1 MFFIVDIKIWGQFR
15 IILKLCIDVDCF
27 PNIKCC
33 HQLKSIAEKALLYSI
48 NISKNVLGKNVWK
61 IDFTLLLVQHLLQVK
76 NLTIFS
82 ISKAF
87 VLVKLDIQSNRNV
100 ASGCI
105 FNFFKSNIFHF
116 ILKYKFHAK
125 YELNCSRAS
134 LPNTWDFF
142 YLLDRPW

>member
-1 MFFIVDIKIWGQFR
+1 MHRYRLLSKYKMLSSAQKYSWKSSTLLEFF
-15 IILKLCIDVDCF
+15 
-27 PNIKCC
+27 
-33 HQLKSIAEKALLYSI
+33 

-76 NLTIFS
+76 NVTIFS